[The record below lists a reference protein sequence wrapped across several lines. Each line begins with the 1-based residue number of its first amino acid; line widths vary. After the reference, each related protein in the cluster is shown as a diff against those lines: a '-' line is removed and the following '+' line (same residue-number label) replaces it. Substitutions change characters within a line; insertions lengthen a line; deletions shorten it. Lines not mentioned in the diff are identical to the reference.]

1 MTRDQLSSQIFD
13 DEVSFLSTLIVDS
26 HTAKLE
32 LHTSFRFLRKKV
44 KKTPVTFR
52 IMG

>member
-13 DEVSFLSTLIVDS
+13 DEDS